1 VTESPLLDPAV
12 WESLRSLDDDPAFL
26 DELIDLFIDDAMP
39 RAERVRT
46 ALAVGDLAAARA
58 AAHSIRG
65 TAGNIGA
72 TRVAAMATDIE
83 HDLEAGV
90 SVTADRADHLH
101 TALQH
106 VVTELQARRSTPRP
120 PARG

>member
-1 VTESPLLDPAV
+1 MTESPLLDPAV

-46 ALAVGDLAAARA
+46 SLAAGDLVTARA

-72 TRVAAMATDIE
+72 SQVAAMATTIE
-83 HDLEAGV
+83 HDLEAGIV
-90 SVTADRADHLH
+90 VTAERADQLH
-101 TALQH
+101 EALQH

-120 PARG
+120 

>member
-1 VTESPLLDPAV
+1 MTEQPLLDPAV

-46 ALAVGDLAAARA
+46 SLAAGDLITARA

-72 TRVAAMATDIE
+72 SQVAAMATDIE
-83 HDLEAGV
+83 HDLEAGTTV
-90 SVTADRADHLH
+90 SAERAEQLYE
-101 TALQH
+101 ALQR
-106 VVTELQARRSTPRP
+106 VVTELQARRSTPRS
-120 PARG
+120 